1 VGGNR
6 LTLAVLVGSPAL
18 VITMMAVLFRPG
30 GFGEGG
36 PSRPEPG
43 PAGLGASQ
51 TVFWI
56 AFAGFFFGL
65 TYGLLQ
71 IVGERAVLR
80 RERFGGLSPAAYLAS
95 KVTLLLPVLT
105 AVNVTLLAV
114 LRLLDRLPHG
124 GSEVYA
130 ALLATLV
137 LESLAGLLLGLA
149 ASAAVADP
157 AQATLALP
165 MLCFPQVLFAGAVVP
180 VEEMAGPGR
189 IMSFAMAT
197 RWAFESL
204 GRSLHL
210 GAGPDTTGS
219 PSHVGPF
226 GGSPVTGWAVLAL
239 LAVLAGAMA
248 LLVLRREH
256 PQRPL

>member
-1 VGGNR
+1 
-6 LTLAVLVGSPAL
+6 
-18 VITMMAVLFRPG
+18 
-30 GFGEGG
+30 
-36 PSRPEPG
+36 
-43 PAGLGASQ
+43 
-51 TVFWI
+51 
-56 AFAGFFFGL
+56 
-65 TYGLLQ
+65 
-71 IVGERAVLR
+71 VLR
-80 RERFGGLSPAAYLAS
+80 F
-95 KVTLLLPVLT
+95 
-105 AVNVTLLAV
+105 
-114 LRLLDRLPHG
+114 LDRLPDAG
-124 GSEVYA
+124 PEVYA

-189 IMSFAMAT
+189 LMSFAMAT

-210 GAGPDTTGS
+210 GTGPDTGS
-219 PSHVGPF
+219 GAHLGPF
-226 GGSPVTGWAVLAL
+226 DGSPVTGWAVLAL
-239 LAVLAGAMA
+239 LAVLAAASA

-256 PQRPL
+256 AQHPL